1 MAVAEKPREKALP
14 NKSSSARLFY
24 CKRILRKPKS
34 RERVGELSNHIEM
47 KNYYVYQNWRADG
60 MKYTVH
66 VNTCGHC
73 QNGAGARHN
82 AVVGLNGV
90 WIGPFAQFQLTE
102 EYRLRMNIPI
112 DQWDTCNVC
121 NPA

>member
-1 MAVAEKPREKALP
+1 
-14 NKSSSARLFY
+14 
-24 CKRILRKPKS
+24 
-34 RERVGELSNHIEM
+34 M
-47 KNYYVYQNWRADG
+47 KNYYVYQNWQANG
-60 MKYTVH
+60 MKYKVH
-66 VNTCGHC
+66 VNSCGHC

-102 EYRLRMNIPI
+102 EYRLRMKIPI